1 MGFTVIK
8 KEKHTV
14 VQINN
19 RLDSLNSRE
28 FKELV
33 QELIEDHC
41 LLVFDC
47 SGMDFMDST
56 GLGALVSSLK
66 YVNQA
71 AGKLTI
77 ANLQS
82 KPRIVFEIT
91 RAYKIFDVFD
101 SVEEAENALF
111 LD

>member
-1 MGFTVIK
+1 MGFITKK
-8 KEKHTV
+8 KEKHAV

-33 QELIEDHC
+33 QELIEEYH

-47 SGMDFMDST
+47 GGMDFMDST

-101 SVEEAENALF
+101 TVEEAEKALF
-111 LD
+111 TE

>member
-1 MGFTVIK
+1 MGFIIVK
-8 KEKHTV
+8 KEKYAII
-14 VQINN
+14 QINN

-28 FKELV
+28 FKEIV
-33 QELIEDHC
+33 QELIKEFNY
-41 LLVFDC
+41 LIFDC

-66 YVNQA
+66 YINQA
-71 AGKLTI
+71 SGKLTI

-91 RAYKIFDVFD
+91 RAYKIFDVYNT
-101 SVEEAENALF
+101 VEEAEKALF
-111 LD
+111 VE

>member
-1 MGFTVIK
+1 MDFNVIK

-14 VQINN
+14 VEINN
-19 RLDSLNSRE
+19 RLDTLNSRE

-33 QELIEDHC
+33 KELIDDHC
-41 LLVFDC
+41 LIVFDC

-77 ANLQS
+77 ANLQP

-101 SVEEAENALF
+101 SLEEAEKALYQ
-111 LD
+111 D